1 MPAISVIVPVYKV
14 EKFIDRC
21 VESIVNQTFTD
32 IEIILVDDGSP
43 DQSGTMCDAWRAKD
57 ERIIVIHK
65 KNGGLSDAR
74 NFGLDVATGD
84 YVAFIDS
91 DDWIDSDMLELLF
104 KAVRKYHADIADC
117 SWRCI
122 YHDRIEAETDNSG
135 EYIVGDNIFALRG
148 EMEWKYFKPIACN
161 KIYDRYIFENIRF
174 PVGKLHEDEFTTH
187 LAFYKA
193 RKLVYVDVSK
203 YNYDRT
209 REESI
214 TAVFREKNLDV
225 IEALQN
231 RLDFFYEKGLVELQP
246 QMENLYFHILLDRL
260 YKCYMYGI
268 KTDRVKKIIH
278 DTNEK
283 YFLNMS
289 LPLNPQWKYE
299 LSLLKISYY
308 LFANCRK
315 NAKIN
320 SIVRKMKFFTYGTSC
335 YQ

>member
-21 VESIVNQTFTD
+21 VESIVNQTLKD

-43 DQSGTMCDAWRAKD
+43 DQSGMMCDGWAEKD
-57 ERIIVIHK
+57 ERVVVIHK

-74 NFGLDVATGD
+74 NYGLDVATGD
-84 YVAFIDS
+84 YVTFIDS
-91 DDWIDSDMLELLF
+91 DDWIDLDMLEVLLD
-104 KAVRKYHADIADC
+104 AARKYQADIAEC
-117 SWRCI
+117 SWRYI
-122 YHDRIEAETDNSG
+122 YSNRIEEETDNTG
-135 EYIVGDNIFALRG
+135 EYVVGDNIFALRG
-148 EMEWKYFKPIACN
+148 EIEWKYFKPIACN
-161 KIYDRYIFENIRF
+161 KIYDKHIFEDIRF

-193 RKLVYVDVSK
+193 RRLVYIDTSK

-225 IEALQN
+225 IEALQS

-260 YKCYMYGI
+260 YKCYVYGI
-268 KTDRVKKIIH
+268 RTERVKKIIH

-283 YFLNMS
+283 YFLNMG
-289 LPLNPQWKYE
+289 LPLSPQWKYE
-299 LSLLKISYY
+299 LSILKVSYG
-308 LFANCRK
+308 LFALCRK
-315 NAKIN
+315 YKTIDK
-320 SIVRKMKFFTYGTSC
+320 IVRKFKFVLYGTSC
-335 YQ
+335 C